1 MNPQDK
7 NDNVPDANLVLDHSS
22 FVVKWN
28 GKRARFGNTMSFHC
42 LAALVADHDKSIE
55 NAELVRRIAAG
66 CIRRRDDVR
75 IAIYRTKQKLIA
87 ADMADLANRIQ
98 NVDGAYVIR
107 LEKVT
112 QGATARGQIVMNNN
126 CDDVLIPNKKGPR
139 RES

>member
-1 MNPQDK
+1 MNAQDK
-7 NDNVPDANLVLDHSS
+7 HDNARDAELVLDHSN

-28 GKRARFGNTMSFHC
+28 GKRSRFGDTMLFRC
-42 LAALVADHDKSIE
+42 LAALVADPNEPVE
-55 NAELVRRIAAG
+55 NAELVRLIDTG
-66 CIRRRDDVR
+66 PIRSRDDVR
-75 IAIYRTKQKLIA
+75 IAIYRTRQKLIA
-87 ADMADLANRIQ
+87 AGMADLAGRIQ

-126 CDDVLIPNKKGPR
+126 CDDVLTRNKKGPR